1 MINPKQTKEET
12 IRSLNYELSI
22 GQIDMLL
29 KQRNDLIEL
38 LYGTTIEPIED
49 CHGSQCE
56 IGDFVVY
63 KQSNQEILAGQIF
76 SIDKE
81 YIRLFPSMK
90 IERTDTGINFQRL
103 AYTQLINQC
112 SQFYNLQ
119 KPSAYKP
126 KE

>member
-1 MINPKQTKEET
+1 MIKPKQTKEET
-12 IRSLNYELSI
+12 IRSLNYELST

-29 KQRNDLIEL
+29 KQRNDLVEL

-49 CHGSQCE
+49 CHGSQCK

-81 YIRLFPSMK
+81 YIRLFPCMG
-90 IERTDTGINFQRL
+90 IERTDTGMNFKRY
-103 AYTQLINQC
+103 ASTPLINRC
-112 SQFYNLQ
+112 SQFYNIQ

-126 KE
+126 RA